1 MNGSSHIRVIV
12 ADDHPI
18 VREGISS
25 IVHAQPGFS
34 CVGMAESVYTAVECW
49 KTHQPD
55 LGLFDLRMGD
65 GDAIKAITDIL
76 AFDRDAKIIV
86 VSSFDGDEE
95 VYRALK
101 AGARGYLL
109 KDSTPEK
116 IVSAMRT
123 VLSGRRSIENDLA
136 DKLADRISAQDLS
149 GREKEILALAAQGK
163 KNADIANALHVTQS
177 TVKFHLNN
185 AYGKLGV
192 NSRTEAISRAHKR
205 GIIHID

>member
-1 MNGSSHIRVIV
+1 MTHSSHIRVIV

-18 VREGISS
+18 VREGISA

-34 CVGMAESVYTAVECW
+34 CVGMAESVATAVECW

-65 GDAIKAITDIL
+65 GDAIDAISKIL
-76 AFDRDAKIIV
+76 EFDRMARIIV
-86 VSSFDGDEE
+86 ISSFDGDEE

-109 KDSTPEK
+109 KDSSPEK
-116 IVSAMRT
+116 IVSAMRN
-123 VLSGRRSIENDLA
+123 VLSGRRSLESDLA

-149 GREKEILALAAQGK
+149 SREKEILGLAAQGM
-163 KNADIANALHVTQS
+163 KNADIAGSLHVTQS

-192 NSRTEAISRAHKR
+192 SSRTEAISLAHKR
-205 GIIHID
+205 GIIQFD